1 MHRNPSLN
9 RFELNKS
16 HKLLFVLVFILNLKT
31 MKHLFAL
38 IPLLVLAWS
47 CNTKSSQNT
56 STEASTP
63 TWQLTELWRTD
74 QNLLTCESVLFDA
87 SRQQLY
93 VSCINGAPDEKNEK
107 GYIAVLG
114 TDGTVKSLD
123 CVSGLN
129 APKGM
134 GIHGNRLY
142 VCDIDQLVII
152 DIEAAQIV
160 EKVDVEGA
168 SFLNDVGIDAS
179 GKVYF
184 TDSDQG
190 AIWTYDQGELAP
202 WITSGLEGPN
212 GLYIET
218 SRILLTSAGTEDLKI
233 IDKETGSFETAATGI
248 GYGDGVEYTG
258 NEGYYLTSSWLGEV
272 FLILPDFSKI
282 SLLRTSDQEINSADI
297 GFNTR
302 EQVVYVPTFFDNRV
316 VAYTLEKQE

>member
-1 MHRNPSLN
+1 
-9 RFELNKS
+9 
-16 HKLLFVLVFILNLKT
+16 
-31 MKHLFAL
+31 MKHVLAFL
-38 IPLLVLAWS
+38 PLLLLAWS

-56 STEASTP
+56 GTEQSTP

-74 QNLLTCESVLFDA
+74 QSMLTCESVLFDA
-87 SRQQLY
+87 SSQQLY
-93 VSCINGAPDEKNEK
+93 VSCINGAPDEKNGE

-114 TDGTVKSLD
+114 TDGTVKSPEW
-123 CVSGLN
+123 VSGLN

-134 GIHGNRLY
+134 GIFGKRLY

-152 DIEAAQIV
+152 DVEAAQIV

-168 SFLNDVGIDAS
+168 SFLNDVDIDAS

-190 AIWTYDQGELAP
+190 SIWTYDQGELAP
-202 WITSGLEGPN
+202 WISSGLEGPN
-212 GLYIET
+212 GLYIEE
-218 SRILLTSAGTEDLKI
+218 SRILLTSSGSQDLKI
-233 IDKETGSFETAATGI
+233 IDRETGSFETVATGI

-258 NEGYYLTSSWLGEV
+258 IEGHYLTSSWLGEV

-282 SLLRTSDQEINSADI
+282 SLLLTSDQEINTADI

-316 VAYTLEKQE
+316 VAYKLEKQGE

>member
-1 MHRNPSLN
+1 MHRIPSTN
-9 RFELNKS
+9 RFESNKK
-16 HKLLFVLVFILNLKT
+16 HKLVFVSVFILNLKA

-38 IPLLVLAWS
+38 IPLLALAWS

-87 SRQQLY
+87 ARQQLY
-93 VSCINGAPDEKNEK
+93 VSCINGAPDEKNGE

-114 TDGTVKSLD
+114 TDGTVKSLEW
-123 CVSGLN
+123 VSGLN

-152 DIEAAQIV
+152 DMEAAEIL

-168 SFLNDVGIDAS
+168 SFLNDIAVDAS

-190 AIWTYDQGELAP
+190 NIWTYDQGELAP

-212 GLYIET
+212 GLYIEE
-218 SRILLTSAGTEDLKI
+218 SRILLTSS
-233 IDKETGSFETAATGI
+233 GS
-248 GYGDGVEYTG
+248 
-258 NEGYYLTSSWLGEV
+258 EGPE
-272 FLILPDFSKI
+272 
-282 SLLRTSDQEINSADI
+282 NH
-297 GFNTR
+297 
-302 EQVVYVPTFFDNRV
+302 
-316 VAYTLEKQE
+316 